1 MRMMMIAFALLGLA
15 CAVPDAAAA
24 QCNDECVALTGPN
37 GETGYG
43 CVTGETGM
51 SCIATTT
58 RCKLSECKETFLFF
72 SPGGQFAAL
81 INTCDLARA
90 TLPANGKLAQLTSS
104 LAAVMPRLRS
114 AARLART

>member
-24 QCNDECVALTGPN
+24 QCNDECIALTGPN

-58 RCKLSECKETFLFF
+58 RCKLSECKETFLF

-81 INTCDLARA
+81 INTCDLAQGDLLGGR
-90 TLPANGKLAQLTSS
+90 KLAQLTSA
-104 LAAVMPRLRS
+104 LIAFVPQTRR
-114 AARLART
+114 AARLAST